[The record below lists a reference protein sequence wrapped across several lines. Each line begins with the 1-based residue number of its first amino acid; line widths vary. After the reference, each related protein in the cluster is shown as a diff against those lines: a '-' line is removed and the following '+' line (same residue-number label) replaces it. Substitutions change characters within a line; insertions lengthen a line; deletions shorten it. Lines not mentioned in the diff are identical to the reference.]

1 MAANQCAMR
10 REICK
15 QWGLHLS
22 SSRKEHTFFP
32 NYAAMGKKLP
42 SKQEKQVARITLR
55 QPPSHCQCRLK
66 LCHKKWGWVAENKRG
81 YQLDCSLVSGRQ
93 LFYKRQQTFSKPLT
107 PKAGRNAGEG
117 ARITRSQHGRTSA
130 SELSPA
136 GGFIISYPLKRE
148 RIEDTSVDNYK
159 TYSLL
164 KIPFV

>member
-1 MAANQCAMR
+1 
-10 REICK
+10 
-15 QWGLHLS
+15 
-22 SSRKEHTFFP
+22 
-32 NYAAMGKKLP
+32 MGKQLP

-93 LFYKRQQTFSKPLT
+93 LFYKRQQTFSEPLT
-107 PKAGRNAGEG
+107 PKAGRNTGEG

-136 GGFIISYPLKRE
+136 AGFIISYPLKRE
-148 RIEDTSVDNYK
+148 RIKDTSVDNYK